1 MNKKSVAASFLVVFM
16 AIFFSVIGI
25 CFSSFVFVKTKIVVQ
40 AVGVVAD
47 GGIEVYG
54 DKDLTK
60 KVNELK
66 LSTLDTGLKPA
77 TGELDDEFKIP
88 STITDEGTTEG
99 YYSKVFVKTSEDFK
113 IVIKNIKIESKKDKL
128 AVKEERENIY
138 IALKDVKDANKNLK
152 DDNVELASFSKNN
165 ETKEL
170 TFLIWL
176 DALAGD
182 DLEGAKISFD
192 VVFELI

>member
-88 STITDEGTTEG
+88 STITDEDTTEG

>member
-40 AVGVVAD
+40 SVGVIAD
-47 GGIEVYG
+47 SGIEVYE
-54 DKDLTK
+54 DKDLKK

-99 YYSKVFVKTSEDFK
+99 YYSKVYVKTSEDFK

-128 AVKEERENIY
+128 AVKEERENVY

-176 DALAGD
+176 DALAGE
-182 DLEGAKISFD
+182 DLVGAKISFD

>member
-25 CFSSFVFVKTKIVVQ
+25 CFSSFVFVKTKIIVQ

-77 TGELDDEFKIP
+77 TGEPDDEFKIP

-176 DALAGD
+176 DALAGE